1 MSAMRSASSITRMP
15 TWSRSSSL
23 ALEQVDHAARRRD
36 RDLDA
41 LLQVADLL
49 VERRAA
55 VERGDAACRVSLP
68 SGAST
73 STTCLASS
81 RVGTSTS
88 AVGWPGLAAVDG
100 LQHRQPEGERLARA
114 GAGLAAHV
122 VAGER
127 VGDGGLLDGEGVV
140 DALGREGV
148 DELGPRPRSGT
159 SSR

>member
-1 MSAMRSASSITRMP
+1 MP
-15 TWSRSSSL
+15 I
-23 ALEQVDHAARRRD
+23 
-36 RDLDA
+36 
-41 LLQVADLL
+41 
-49 VERRAA
+49 
-55 VERGDAACRVSLP
+55 SLP

-88 AVGWPGLAAVDG
+88 AVGCPGTALSSASGASGSPNASV
-100 LQHRQPEGERLARA
+100 LPEPVL
-114 GAGLAAHV
+114 GLAAHV

-148 DELGPRPRSGT
+148 DELGREAEIRERLHAEVPLTRQDVDWPRTRWLHTTVGNG
-159 SSR
+159 RKR